1 MKVKYKTTIYN
12 RSNPFGKEK
21 ICISEGMQVEKPS
34 YLMGCG
40 NCIFLKNDR
49 GIIAIIEKE
58 NIIKVY

>member
-21 ICISEGMQVEKPS
+21 ICISEGTQVEKPS
-34 YLMGCG
+34 YLMGCE

-49 GIIAIIEKE
+49 GIISIIEKD

>member
-21 ICISEGMQVEKPS
+21 ICISEGTQGAEPR
-34 YLMGCG
+34 YLMGG
-40 NCIFLKNDR
+40 ENCIFLKNDR

>member
-12 RSNPFGKEK
+12 RLNPFGKEK

-34 YLMGCG
+34 YLIGCE
-40 NCIFLKNDR
+40 NCTFLKNDR

>member
-21 ICISEGMQVEKPS
+21 ICITEGAQAEKPS
-34 YLMGCG
+34 YLLGCE
-40 NCIFLKNDR
+40 NYIFLKNDR
-49 GIIAIIEKE
+49 GQIAVIEKE